1 MRAKSSFIAIFV
13 IAAIVGAKPAGAQNA
28 SASSFVDQLK
38 AQYKLA
44 KRGMSSS
51 GSVRVDPGIVLVVQ
65 QGGITGVP
73 VESSTVPAATFKD
86 GLLRA
91 SNGSA
96 GSADSRAR
104 ALPVGE
110 KVYVT
115 KIDANLAND
124 TVTFTILGCDSCNG
138 ARQGSSYKSMV
149 VFQFPRGYLTTA
161 KAAQIGDSI
170 EQVLAMDVGPNMP
183 SSAPSETPVAESSQ
197 PEPAQSDSQPSSEGQ
212 GFTNDYVIKL
222 VQAKLPDAV
231 VLAKIRSSACA
242 FDLRT
247 DALIKLKRAGVS
259 DAILQAMVEA
269 MKPPAQ
275 AAEPAAAPA
284 PAAPAANYGP
294 NCGDYPSCL
303 NAGLAAFQSGQWDAA
318 LAFFSKASSLQ
329 PGNPVIWG
337 DIAAVFIGLGQYQ
350 HATEAADKAL
360 SVGGPLTIVACHERA
375 LQPCEPGIFSLG
387 FREISFTTANGQRLF
402 ASPPGQVAAK
412 GAFNA
417 AGQYHAYFR
426 VQVGGKNYNFD
437 PNTVGV
443 QCELGYY
450 FQCPDQGIEQQ
461 WVIANYVTQT
471 IPRLAS
477 GTN

>member
-1 MRAKSSFIAIFV
+1 MRAKTSSAIAILL

-28 SASSFVDQLK
+28 SAASIVDQLK

-44 KRGMSSS
+44 KRGAN
-51 GSVRVDPGIVLVVQ
+51 RVDPGIVLVVQ

-73 VESSTVPAATFKD
+73 LENSTAPAATFKD
-86 GLLRA
+86 GLLR
-91 SNGSA
+91 SSSGGSA
-96 GSADSRAR
+96 STDSRAR
-104 ALPVGE
+104 ALSVGE

-115 KIDANLAND
+115 KIDANMTND

-149 VFQFPRGYLTTA
+149 VFQFSRGYLATA
-161 KAAQIGDSI
+161 KAEQIGDAV

-183 SSAPSETPVAESSQ
+183 SSAVSESRAAQSSQ
-197 PEPAQSDSQPSSEGQ
+197 PAEADSQSASEGQ
-212 GFTNDYVIKL
+212 AFTNDDVIKL
-222 VQAKLPDAV
+222 VQAKLPDAI
-231 VLAKIRSSACA
+231 VLEKIRSSVCA

-259 DAILQAMVEA
+259 DAILQAMVQA
-269 MKPPAQ
+269 MKSPAP
-275 AAEPAAAPA
+275 AAEAAAAPA
-284 PAAPAANYGP
+284 APVADGGP
-294 NCGDYPSCL
+294 DCGDYSSCL
-303 NAGLAAFQSGQWDAA
+303 KAGITAFQAGQWDQA
-318 LAFFSKASSLQ
+318 LAYFQKAASLQ

-337 DIAAVFIGLGQYQ
+337 NIAAVFIGTGQYQ
-350 HATEAADKAL
+350 LATEAADKAL

-375 LQPCEPGIFSLG
+375 LQPCEPGILSLG
-387 FREISFTTANGQRLF
+387 PKEISFTNANGQRLF
-402 ASPPGQVAAK
+402 AAPPGQVAAK

-417 AGQYHAYFR
+417 PGQWHAYFR

-443 QCELGYY
+443 SCQLGYY
-450 FQCPDQGIEQQ
+450 FQCPEQGIEQQ
-461 WVIANYVTQT
+461 WMIANYVTQV
-471 IPRLAS
+471 IQRLAS